1 MNCSLSGH
9 FFPRGEGK
17 LAASAFSQLD
27 RFVFLVEKVSQ
38 LDRFVFVFLVEKV
51 AASAFSQL
59 DRFVFVNFLLESVEV
74 YTARTHS
81 KL

>member
-27 RFVFLVEKVSQ
+27 R
-38 LDRFVFVFLVEKV
+38 FVFLVEKV